1 MTWCWFNYPFKP
13 THHLRAGPLSA
24 SSLIA
29 RTLVANPVVVYGS
42 VEYFNRAGTPE
53 TPRELTGHNCVI
65 HTRHPKGDRWR
76 FKGPKGT
83 VEVKVSGNLQSND
96 GEAVLNG
103 HGLGRFPIWL
113 CGPEVESGAI
123 RRVLTG
129 YRVESSN
136 LQVHVLYPP
145 NKHLAAKVRRF
156 IDFLVERFAH
166 QRFWGRGDTE
176 FNAG

>member
-1 MTWCWFNYPFKP
+1 M
-13 THHLRAGPLSA
+13 
-24 SSLIA
+24 
-29 RTLVANPVVVYGS
+29 
-42 VEYFNRAGTPE
+42 
-53 TPRELTGHNCVI
+53 
-65 HTRHPKGDRWR
+65 
-76 FKGPKGT
+76 
-83 VEVKVSGNLQSND
+83 EVKVSGNLQSND
-96 GEAVLNG
+96 GDALHEAVLNG
-103 HGLGRFPIWL
+103 HGLGRFPICL

-129 YRVESSN
+129 YRVEPSN